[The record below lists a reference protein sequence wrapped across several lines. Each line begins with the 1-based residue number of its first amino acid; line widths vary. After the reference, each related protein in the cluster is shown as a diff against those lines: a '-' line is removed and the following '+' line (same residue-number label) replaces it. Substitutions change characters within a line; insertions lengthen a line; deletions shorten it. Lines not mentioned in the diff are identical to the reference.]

1 MNPKTS
7 FCSIFSRSYNKVRNF
22 SLAFACADSG
32 LTDLRQETNILSNGW
47 ETNSTTLN
55 DLYEK
60 NCDTEDTWYG
70 FIGNVGVGAIFT
82 TFQGAGR
89 AYLSF
94 GNCHVSG
101 SVKMYL
107 NGEFFSVALPL
118 QKKNVAFDFSVGD
131 KLVIAEHEQSIWK
144 LYSLSLNC
152 N

>member
-1 MNPKTS
+1 MISYKLSNIWILKHQ
-7 FCSIFSRSYNKVRNF
+7 IFSRSYNKVRNF
-22 SLAFACADSG
+22 TLAFACADSG

-82 TFQGAGR
+82 TFQGTGR

-101 SVKMYL
+101 SVKM
-107 NGEFFSVALPL
+107 
-118 QKKNVAFDFSVGD
+118 
-131 KLVIAEHEQSIWK
+131 
-144 LYSLSLNC
+144 
-152 N
+152 

>member
-1 MNPKTS
+1 MRISCN
-7 FCSIFSRSYNKVRNF
+7 SIFSRFHNKIRNF
-22 SLAFACADSG
+22 SIAFACEDSG

-55 DLYEK
+55 NLYEA

-82 TFQGAGR
+82 TFKGAGR

-107 NGEFFSVALPL
+107 NGEFFSV
-118 QKKNVAFDFSVGD
+118 G
-131 KLVIAEHEQSIWK
+131 
-144 LYSLSLNC
+144 
-152 N
+152 